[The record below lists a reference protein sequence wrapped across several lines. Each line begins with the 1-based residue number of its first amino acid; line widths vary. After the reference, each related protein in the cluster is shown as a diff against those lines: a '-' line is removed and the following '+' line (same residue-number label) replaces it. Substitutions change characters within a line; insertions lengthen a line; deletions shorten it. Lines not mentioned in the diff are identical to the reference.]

1 MDNLTLP
8 TGQTPPTLNAADENI
23 MGIPPEKPR
32 GNKTALCIFNR
43 CNPNGGSCSLWIP
56 RSQLYQEA
64 AYHSYHNWQIY
75 QNEKYGLEFK
85 YPTEARLFLGADCLG
100 CSDEE
105 LEAVNSAR
113 VIIDYSGGIIFQVQI
128 LEYNKTQPQFVKIGK
143 NAEQTAELWRKYNK
157 EGENNPNVFT
167 YVSRIVE
174 QNTNGLGG
182 YSYTVSG
189 SINFPWEMGLLSY
202 PMRFN
207 FFDFPARPETIIVIS
222 LSIREENLNDVSN
235 QIISTFKF
243 FEPTE
248 K

>member
-1 MDNLTLP
+1 MKILWVFRPKNRAAIKPPSVYLIVATLTVVVVVSGYLALNSIKR
-8 TGQTPPTLNAADENI
+8 PPTIPTTPTNEPQTESTAD
-23 MGIPPEKPR
+23 
-32 GNKTALCIFNR
+32 KTV
-43 CNPNGGSCSLWIP
+43 
-56 RSQLYQEA
+56 
-64 AYHSYHNWQIY
+64 NWQIY